1 VIATLSTPTGITVG
15 PDGAVYVSNKG
26 RLPAQGEVLRIVP

>member
-1 VIATLSTPTGITVG
+1 LQTPTGVTVG

-26 RLPAQGEVLRIVP
+26 ALSGAGEVLRIAP